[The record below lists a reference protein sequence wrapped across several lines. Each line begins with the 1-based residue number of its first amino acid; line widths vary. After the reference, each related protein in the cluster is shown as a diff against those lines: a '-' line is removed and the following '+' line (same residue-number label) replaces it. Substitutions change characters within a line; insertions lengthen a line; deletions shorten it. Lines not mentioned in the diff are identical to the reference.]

1 MSKATL
7 EESEKKYPHI
17 FQEEENDD
25 DFNEHYDIESE
36 KNKIVEYSPKGR
48 FVRFNEELGSG
59 AYKTVYKAYDNET
72 GWEVAWNIIKL
83 QRLPDKE
90 RRRISDE
97 IALLKQLKHPNI
109 IHFISAWINRQRE
122 EVVFITEVVTGGSL
136 KRYMKKIKVP
146 RLKVIKTWCREILQG
161 IDYLHN
167 LEPHPII
174 HRDIKCDNIFINSN
188 KGEIRIGDLGL
199 ATFMSHAYADSV
211 LGTPEFMA
219 PEMYEE
225 VYGPSVDIYSFG
237 MCVLEMVTNET
248 PYKEC
253 MNPAQIYRRV
263 SKGIKPCSLNQ
274 IANEEVRSFIDEC
287 LKPKDERP
295 SATEL
300 LKSEFLNTVDP
311 ELDNQPVQLYDTPQV
326 PKIDEEESLKGS
338 MKANEKMTKLYQQA
352 LEEGSGSEKEADEI
366 KSDQNEERGQEER
379 KAELQGNNAETD
391 ASYELKKKAVS
402 EKIAFDSQVEK
413 AHLMNIPRGQSFQM
427 NQGAGV
433 QNYLKEPEEAKREYL
448 SQKSQ
453 EVAPKH
459 IQEQNLKLEE
469 KKLQSEQAKDSHEIE
484 RYKSDPTGKMPDFIR
499 RQKENQRSSTQ
510 TQLHAHHDDD
520 AKSIDLKRASD
531 DIIPQPIIFNRES
544 HRYHFVSK
552 GIVNN
557 YLVISIR
564 YDQYE
569 HETIIEIHK
578 DKIYPD
584 KIMKKLFKHLEI
596 TNPSDHYFSLQFNA
610 LIDALIAQN
619 ILQNPNPMFG
629 SSALA
634 KSVTN
639 ESQRSPDRSVLT
651 TNQNSVYFQPKNFN
665 KFYKKYLSEIPKEY
679 LMLET
684 EEAMNLRHQREIMEL
699 ENNHLAQKRNL
710 WDRRQ
715 NIMSN
720 NSYNG
725 VVYNGFQ
732 VTTLDTDD
740 FYHKLFHLNEISYRS
755 EIKKKGS
762 RGTEFSISSVDSA
775 TLSPTCSSGNNIHS
789 ISNWTDINI
798 PVPKKEEIPTN
809 MLEEISKLAVQV
821 SEVPSD
827 TEKLSSN
834 VILDQS
840 HQTPKSQASL
850 QHQFPI
856 NSTATIISPKAG
868 STPMIGGK
876 HQVSNFAMHAMKPN
890 VIKTQSDKS
899 GQKEK
904 RTSDASEKDMVD
916 LPQKRSSIEKTPEA
930 ANQLAQTLLQS
941 TPVSHT
947 TTQHTTPTHNNPH
960 SQNETE
966 KTIMVEQKKEMIYE
980 KLTINTNNSSP
991 AEKGSQASH
1000 HNESTKVGPIKVFP
1014 QNSQPAE
1021 NKKSIQ
1027 THLNILVNNPVNV
1040 MQGTST
1046 PTNAMQN
1053 DPSRPGNRNTAS
1065 NTPRQSQNMTIAQT
1079 LPIQPN
1085 SATIK
1090 SSNGPSN
1097 QQPVLAQNSNINKQ
1111 AATQSVQTNPLA
1123 QKLTLSASQ
1132 NSAGNLQ
1139 TKPNQQV
1146 FTFPSNK
1153 SAKNL
1158 TGGTDQQN
1166 KSFSQSTYQKL
1177 QSTELI
1183 EKIKNYKIKGA
1194 MKRNDSSTNPEDVKM
1209 LQTCLEL
1216 LTDNDILL
1224 NGNFNHYTENLL
1236 KSCQESLGL
1245 VPDGIVDE
1253 IVWEK
1258 IIYGLEKK
1266 IEKKKIAKDNKIK
1279 EAGESGK
1286 DKDDLKKKIKDKQN
1300 KEASECLTK
1309 IESNLVDLSDLK

>member
-25 DFNEHYDIESE
+25 DFTEHYDIESE

-90 RRRISDE
+90 RKRISDE

-136 KRYMKKIKVP
+136 KRFMKKIKVP

-161 IDYLHN
+161 IEYLHN

-253 MNPAQIYRRV
+253 MNPAQIYKKV

-274 IANEEVRSFIDEC
+274 IANEQVRSFISEC

-300 LKSEFLNTVDP
+300 LKSEFLNTVDL
-311 ELDNQPVQLYDTPQV
+311 ELDNQPVQLYETPQV
-326 PKIDEEESLKGS
+326 PKIDEEESIKGS
-338 MKANEKMTKLYQQA
+338 LKANEKMTKLYQQA
-352 LEEGSGSEKEADEI
+352 LEEGSGSEKEADEV
-366 KSDQNEERGQEER
+366 KSDQNEERKQEER
-379 KAELQGNNAETD
+379 KAEFQASNAEVD

-402 EKIAFDSQVEK
+402 EKIVLETQAEK
-413 AHLMNIPRGQSFQM
+413 AALINIPKGQSF
-427 NQGAGV
+427 GV
-433 QNYLKEPEEAKREYL
+433 NEAKAVQKPVVEQQEEVKREYL
-448 SQKSQ
+448 TQKSQ
-453 EVAPKH
+453 EVVSRG
-459 IQEQNLKLEE
+459 QEQIQKSEE
-469 KKLQSEQAKDSHEIE
+469 KKQPETVKDSHEIE
-484 RYKSDPTGKMPDFIR
+484 RYKSDPTGKMPEYIR
-499 RQKENQRSSTQ
+499 RMKEHPKST
-510 TQLHAHHDDD
+510 TNHDDD
-520 AKSIDLKRASD
+520 ARSVDMKKSHAHGHVHEE
-531 DIIPQPIIFNRES
+531 PMNRES

-552 GIVNN
+552 GMVNN
-557 YLVISIR
+557 YLVIAIR
-564 YDQYE
+564 YDQYDGGQN
-569 HETIIEIHK
+569 ETIIEIHR

-584 KIMKKLFKHLEI
+584 KIMKKLYKHLDI
-596 TNPSDHYFSLQFNA
+596 GNPSDHYFTQQFNA
-610 LIDALIAQN
+610 LIDALIVQN
-619 ILQNPNPMFG
+619 LLQTPNVMFG
-629 SSALA
+629 SSAYA

-651 TNQNSVYFQPKNFN
+651 TNPNSVYFQPKNFN

-740 FYHKLFHLNEISYRS
+740 FYHKLFQLNEISYRS

-789 ISNWTDINI
+789 ISNWTEINI

-809 MLEEISKLAVQV
+809 MLEEISKIQVQT

-827 TEKLSSN
+827 TERLSSN
-834 VILDQS
+834 VNLDQS
-840 HQTPKSQASL
+840 HQTPKSQVSSQQQL
-850 QHQFPI
+850 LP
-856 NSTATIISPKAG
+856 TIISPKAG
-868 STPMIGGK
+868 ANPLNTK
-876 HQVSNFAMHAMKPN
+876 HSVSNFAMHAMKPN

-904 RTSDASEKDMVD
+904 KSSDASDKDT
-916 LPQKRSSIEKTPEA
+916 LPIEVPPKRSSIEKTPEA
-930 ANQLAQTLLQS
+930 AHQLAQTLLQS
-941 TPVSHT
+941 TPVQHSTHHT
-947 TTQHTTPTHNNPH
+947 AP
-960 SQNETE
+960 SESE
-966 KTIMVEQKKEMIYE
+966 KVTIPVIVVEQKKEVIYE

-991 AEKGSQASH
+991 AEKGSQQQPVHEPRIILKGSAQ
-1000 HNESTKVGPIKVFP
+1000 TPV
-1014 QNSQPAE
+1014 QQSQPSSE

-1027 THLNILVNNPVNV
+1027 TNLNILVNNPVNFI
-1040 MQGTST
+1040 QGTST

-1053 DPSRPGNRNTAS
+1053 DPSRPGYRSNAS
-1065 NTPRQSQNMTIAQT
+1065 VTPRQNANIAQA
-1079 LPIQPN
+1079 LPVQPN

-1090 SSNGPSN
+1090 GFNTPAN
-1097 QQPVLAQNSNINKQ
+1097 QQPILAQNSNINKQ
-1111 AATQSVQTNPLA
+1111 ATTQSVQANPLA
-1123 QKLTLSASQ
+1123 QKLTLNAAQ
-1132 NSAGNLQ
+1132 NSAGNLA
-1139 TKPNQQV
+1139 KPNQPV

-1158 TGGTDQQN
+1158 TNMSDQSN
-1166 KSFSQSTYQKL
+1166 KSFSQSTHMKL

-1183 EKIKNYKIKGA
+1183 EKIKNYKIKGVL
-1194 MKRNDSSTNPEDVKM
+1194 KRNDPSVNTEDVKM

-1245 VPDGIVDE
+1245 VPDGAVDE
-1253 IVWEK
+1253 SVWEK
-1258 IIYGLEKK
+1258 IIIGLEKK
-1266 IEKKKIAKDNKIK
+1266 IEKKKLAKLKETG
-1279 EAGESGK
+1279 EAGKE
-1286 DKDDLKKKIKDKQN
+1286 KDDMKKKIKDKQN